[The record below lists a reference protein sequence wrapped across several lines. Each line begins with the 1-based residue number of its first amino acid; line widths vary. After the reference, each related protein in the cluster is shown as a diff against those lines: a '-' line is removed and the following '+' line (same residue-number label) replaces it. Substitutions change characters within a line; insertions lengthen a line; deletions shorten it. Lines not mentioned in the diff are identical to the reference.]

1 MHIRYGFNCVQ
12 PIKFIISA
20 WESFG
25 EGAIAGVKF
34 IRHFVIHGDLA
45 SIIHVVG
52 AIDWG
57 TYVKSVLGVFDRSAG
72 FDGELCGLSELSL
85 RGYSVGF

>member
-12 PIKFIISA
+12 PIKFIIST

-45 SIIHVVG
+45 SCVIM
-52 AIDWG
+52 
-57 TYVKSVLGVFDRSAG
+57 YLP
-72 FDGELCGLSELSL
+72 
-85 RGYSVGF
+85 